1 MARPKK
7 DEAPDLSQRVALT
20 AGHIA
25 RLTCP
30 DGKDQAFLRD
40 SEAPSLRVR
49 VTAAGAK
56 SFVFEAKLRG
66 KTIRTTI
73 GAVQSWSIE
82 DARAEARRLSVTV
95 DCGID
100 PREQLR
106 EAIEA
111 ENRERD
117 ARKRAEHFT
126 LHRLLTDYA
135 DYLEAQGKPS
145 HRDARSIFKNHVF
158 TPWPKTS
165 KMAACIVTHH
175 EVAMFMRKAMEK
187 GHSRTANKLRSF
199 MMAAFQVAIT
209 ASSNPKTPLCF
220 HGYGVTSN
228 PAAATVPDES
238 ANQPDKNPLSL
249 EELRSYWQ
257 AIKDLEGIRGAAL
270 RLHLLTGGQRIEQ
283 LVALKTAK
291 VAETEITLFD
301 GKGRPGK
308 PPRPHTVPLI
318 PLAAEALRALQPSEE
333 YALSTTG
340 GTTHLA
346 ASTLSAWAKEAAP
359 AAIADFQ
366 AKRIRS
372 GVETALAAARISKD
386 VRGRLQSHGIS
397 GVQDRHYDGHEYID
411 EKRHALEVLF
421 ALLDRPAQ
429 LNVAPL
435 IAA

>member
-20 AGHIA
+20 AGHIE
-25 RLTCP
+25 RLKCP
-30 DGKDQAFLRD
+30 DGKGQAFLRD

-73 GAVQSWSIE
+73 GAVQSWTIE
-82 DARAEARRLSVTV
+82 AARAEARRLSVTV

-126 LHRLLTDYA
+126 LRRLLTDYA
-135 DYLEAQGKPS
+135 DYLQAQGKPS

-158 TPWPKTS
+158 IPWPTTC

-175 EVAMFMRKAMEK
+175 EVAMFMRKAMDK

-199 MMAAFQVAIT
+199 MMAAFQLAIT

-228 PAAATVPDES
+228 PAAATVPDDS

-249 EELRSYWQ
+249 QELRSYWQ

-283 LVALKTAK
+283 LVTLKTAK

-318 PLAAEALRALQPSEE
+318 SLAAEALREFKPSKE

-340 GTTHLA
+340 GDTHLA
-346 ASTLSAWAKEAAP
+346 ASTLSAWAKDAAP
-359 AAIADFQ
+359 SEIAGFQ

-386 VRGRLQSHGIS
+386 VRGRLQSHGIT
-397 GVQDRHYDGHEYID
+397 GVQDRHYDGHEYLD

-421 ALLDRPAQ
+421 GLLDSPAQ
-429 LNVAPL
+429 SNVTPL